1 MHNQPLAAPRLPG
14 GGSVDVNP
22 DGIAI
27 GPGGSVDVNPDGI
40 AIGPGVGSPGGCVPA
55 SALEAAENA

>member
-27 GPGGSVDVNPDGI
+27 GPGGIVDLGGL
-40 AIGPGVGSPGGCVPA
+40 AIGPGDGSPGGCVPA
-55 SALEAAENA
+55 SALAATKNA

>member
-27 GPGGSVDVNPDGI
+27 GPGGIVDLGGI

-55 SALEAAENA
+55 LTQEATKNA